1 MMSTA
6 KPVLD
11 LKPEPD
17 GMGYLYGRLLLPDG
31 DSRRVD
37 ILPPRPFWRG
47 QNEPSGLEPR
57 QWIIYVDGDEIARVE
72 RGEEI
77 PQLAFDQLLRKT

>member
-1 MMSTA
+1 MTRTA
-6 KPVLD
+6 KPVLE

-37 ILPPRPFWRG
+37 VLPPRPSWRG
-47 QNEPSGLEPR
+47 QNEPSGLDPK
-57 QWIIYVDGDEIARVE
+57 QWIIYVDGEEIARVE
-72 RGEEI
+72 RCEEI
-77 PQLAFDQLLRKT
+77 AQLAFDQLLPKP